1 MPVFLPLFSVLI
13 WSANTVVAKAAAAV
27 FAPEAISFYR
37 WLLAAIVLTPFC
49 LRALLAQRR
58 AIRPYLPRFAVLALL
73 GMVINQCLAYYAAH
87 STSATNMGVL
97 TALIPL
103 IGVLMSSLL
112 FRQRIGLPTMLGVA
126 LSFLGVVYLLGRGHP
141 AGLLDAG
148 VGRGDVLVMIA
159 SASYALYSILLKRW
173 PMPFGPW
180 LNLYVQVL
188 LAVAMLAPLAMSAS
202 SLAIPPQGIAMVL
215 FAGIG
220 SSILAAFCWMRSVH
234 RIGAER
240 TGVYMNL
247 LPLLTALI
255 ACVTLGETIQPY
267 HWLGGSAILAG
278 VVLAQGGFPLAG
290 KWRRA
295 WAS

>member
-1 MPVFLPLFSVLI
+1 MSVFLPLFAVLI

-37 WLLAAIVLTPFC
+37 WLIAAIVLTPFC
-49 LRALLAQRR
+49 LRSLLAQRQ
-58 AIRPYLPRFAVLALL
+58 AIRPYLPRFAALALL

-112 FRQRIGLPTMLGVA
+112 FRQRIGMQTLLGVA
-126 LSFLGVVYLLGRGHP
+126 LSFAGVVYLLGRGHP

-148 VGRGDVLVMIA
+148 VGQGDVLMLTA
-159 SASYALYSILLKRW
+159 SSAYALYSILLKRW
-173 PMPFGPW
+173 PMPFDPW

-188 LAVAMLAPLAMSAS
+188 LAVVMLAPVAMTAS
-202 SLAIPPQGIAMVL
+202 SLAIPARGVAMVL

-220 SSILAAFCWMRSVH
+220 SSVLAAFCWMRAVH
-234 RIGAER
+234 RNGAER

-247 LPLLTALI
+247 LPLITALI
-255 ACVTLGETIQPY
+255 ACVTLGETIQHY

-290 KWRRA
+290 RWRRA
-295 WAS
+295 LA